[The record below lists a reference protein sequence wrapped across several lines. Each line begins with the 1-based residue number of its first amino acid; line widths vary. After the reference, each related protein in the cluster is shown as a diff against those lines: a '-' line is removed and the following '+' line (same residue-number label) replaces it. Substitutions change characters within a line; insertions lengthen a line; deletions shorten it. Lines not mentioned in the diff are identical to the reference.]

1 MKNKLIKAFT
11 LSELVVVML
20 VIAVVVAVSIKITKT
35 KFDVL
40 ISYTYY
46 SAFNTIKTVTGEIM
60 AGYVGE
66 DRSQADIEHGCTGL
80 QYWNETTGT
89 CINRPASL
97 PQNGTKFCEMFLDSV
112 NIKDGDCTGAGPL
125 AITTA
130 ANNSDFSNLEPD
142 IVLKNGIKLYNVHND
157 PTNIAQLRDNE
168 PIAMNFSDYK
178 VVNSFNINKIT
189 NIISRVF
196 ILPSYAYE
204 DDNLNFNNLP
214 SRGYT
219 VYADVNG
226 DSGDSVLYEDVFPF
240 YITLSG
246 TVVPAFDSN
255 IEAGGNSKSE
265 LEVSLSYDDYT
276 TGSRV
281 KKWIL
286 KSVSF
291 QEAACTAG
299 YVRTG
304 FYCSGINVDAKCQ
317 NQDAN
322 CQLVIIKPLRN

>member
-142 IVLKNGIKLYNVHND
+142 IVLKNGIKLYNLHND
-157 PTNIAQLRDNE
+157 PTNIAQLNGNN
-168 PIAMNFSDYK
+168 PIAFDFYSYK
-178 VVNSFNINKIT
+178 LAHNNTYKLSNIV
-189 NIISRVF
+189 RDFF

-204 DDNLNFNNLP
+204 GDSLDFTNLP

-226 DSGDSVLYEDVFPF
+226 DSGDSILYEDVFPF